1 MKKMLRFIL
10 LLVVLLG
17 IAAAA
22 GMWKVRQL
30 ADSKLLIKEETI
42 FTLEAGTGRLALG
55 QDLYREKVINRPR
68 VFQWLLR
75 VEPEL
80 SHFKAGTYRFT
91 PQMTVREMLQL
102 LASGK
107 EAQFPL
113 RFVEGMRVSDY
124 LRQLRD
130 APYVKHTLEDDSYA
144 TVAKAL
150 GLEHADWVEGWFW
163 PDTWMYT
170 ANTSDIAILKRA
182 HQKMV
187 AEVAKVWEGRMENL
201 PYADQNQLL
210 TMASI
215 IEKET
220 AVAEERDRVASV
232 FINRL
237 RIGMRLQTDP
247 TVIYGMGAGY
257 TGKLTRKDLE
267 TPTAYNTY
275 TISGLPPGPI
285 AVPGEAS
292 LKAAAHPAKTP
303 YLYFVADGKGGHTFT
318 TNLVSHNRAV
328 QDYLKVLKEKKCA
341 VTISSSRGWRAPG
354 RPPHVN
360 WWWRRCSRRVF
371 TIWCLPASRGGT
383 ILAEK
388 LRSLVLDIQSTG
400 DEVINDKAEVLMFYA
415 ARVQLVETVI
425 KPALARG
432 QWVIGDRHDLSTQAY
447 QGGGRGIDRTMLAT
461 LRDAV
466 LGDFRPNLT
475 LYLDV
480 TPEVGLQRAR
490 ARGEL
495 DRIEQESMNFFNR
508 TRARY
513 LELAAADP
521 SIRTVDATQP
531 LDAVARDIRA
541 TIAQW
546 MAEQA
551 A

>member
-75 VEPEL
+75 MEPEL
-80 SHFKAGTYRFT
+80 SHFKAGTYRLT

-150 GLEHADWVEGWFW
+150 GLDHADWVEGWFW

-187 AEVAKVWEGRMENL
+187 TEVAKIWEGRMDNL

-247 TVIYGMGAGY
+247 TVIYGMGEGY
-257 TGKLTRKDLE
+257 NGKLTRKDLE

-318 TNLVSHNRAV
+318 TNLFSHNRAV
-328 QDYLKVLKEKKCA
+328 QDYLKVLKEKMRSNYIVIEGLEGAGKTTA
-341 VTISSSRGWRAPG
+341 RQLVVETLQSAGI
-354 RPPHVN
+354 HDM
-360 WWWRRCSRRVF
+360 VF
-371 TIWCLPASRGGT
+371 TREPGGT

-466 LGDFRPNLT
+466 LGDFRPDLT

-546 MAEQA
+546 MAEQPA
-551 A
+551 

>member
-10 LLVVLLG
+10 LLVVVLG
-17 IAAAA
+17 IAAGV

-42 FTLEAGTGRLALG
+42 FTLETGTGRLALG
-55 QDLYREKVINRPR
+55 QQLYSDKVINRPR

-75 VEPEL
+75 IEPEL

-91 PQMTVREMLQL
+91 PEMTVRQMLQL

-130 APYVKHTLEDDSYA
+130 APYVKHTLADDLYE

-150 GLEHADWVEGWFW
+150 DLEHPDWVEGWFW

-170 ANTSDIAILKRA
+170 ANTSDVAILKRA

-187 AEVAKVWEGRMENL
+187 AAVDKAWEGRMDNL
-201 PYADQNQLL
+201 PYKDKNQLL

-257 TGKLTRKDLE
+257 NGKLTRKDLE

-275 TISGLPPGPI
+275 VINGMPPGPI
-285 AVPGEAS
+285 AAPGEAS
-292 LKAAAHPAKTP
+292 LNAAAHPAKTP
-303 YLYFVADGKGGHTFT
+303 YLYFVADGKGGHTFN
-318 TNLVSHNRAV
+318 TNLIGHNRSV
-328 QDYLKVLKEKKCA
+328 QDYLKVLKEKMRSNYIVIEGLEGAGKTTA
-341 VTISSSRGWRAPG
+341 RNLVVETLKQLGISDM
-354 RPPHVN
+354 
-360 WWWRRCSRRVF
+360 VF
-371 TIWCLPASRGGT
+371 TREPGGT

-447 QGGGRGIDRTMLAT
+447 QGGGRGIDQTMLAT

-480 TPEVGLQRAR
+480 TPEVGLKRAR

-495 DRIEQESMNFFNR
+495 DRIEQESLDFFNR

-513 LELAAADP
+513 LELAAQDDT
-521 SIRTVDATQP
+521 IRTVDATQP
-531 LDAVARDIRA
+531 LEAVERDIRA
-541 TIAQW
+541 VVNQW
-546 MAEQA
+546 VAEQRA
-551 A
+551 

>member
-80 SHFKAGTYRFT
+80 SHSKAGTYRFT

-247 TVIYGMGAGY
+247 TVIYGMGEGY

-328 QDYLKVLKEKKCA
+328 QDYLKVLKEKMRSNYIVIEGLEGAGKTTA
-341 VTISSSRGWRAPG
+341 RQLVVETLQSAGI
-354 RPPHVN
+354 HDL
-360 WWWRRCSRRVF
+360 VF
-371 TIWCLPASRGGT
+371 TREPGGT